1 MVAAETIVATATPYG
16 VSGIAVVR
24 LSGPAAQTITSALC
38 TPGNGAAPA
47 LPPRTAV
54 LAVVHRLG
62 TAFDE
67 VVVTSFK
74 APRSYTGEDVVE
86 IACHGNPVIVESII
100 TETCRLGARIAE
112 PGEFTRRAFLN
123 GKLDLVQAESVAGL
137 IQSKSVESS
146 QLNLRLLRGQLSER
160 LFNLRDKIISLLAE
174 VEFELDFSEDN
185 LNPDLVP
192 RSKNILNT
200 LVNNIQTLIDSYQQG
215 KLLSHGAN
223 VVIIGAPNVGK
234 STLLNALTNSDRAIV
249 SPTPGTTR
257 DTIDYPLILAGVPI
271 NLVDT
276 AGLQQSSEQIELEG
290 IRRTH
295 IRIEA
300 ADLLLA
306 VYEPPNF
313 NQSIDFNYHPSVP
326 LLNVYNKIDTLSSDN
341 RRNLSTDDEGQL
353 YISAKTGEGLDQL
366 KTRIK
371 TAMQISPST
380 SDELMLTSARQF
392 QALSVCES
400 NLNQATEL
408 LQSPAVAF
416 ELVSVELRE
425 AIDAIDRLLG
435 KTTADDII
443 NNIFKRFC
451 VGK

>member
-1 MVAAETIVATATPYG
+1 MVAADTIVATATPYG

-24 LSGPAAQTITSALC
+24 LSGPAAQSITSTLC
-38 TPGNGAAPA
+38 IPENGAAPT

-54 LAVVHRLG
+54 LTVVHNQGIAL
-62 TAFDE
+62 DE
-67 VVVTSFK
+67 VVITYFK
-74 APRSYTGEDVVE
+74 APGSYTGEDVVE
-86 IACHGNPVIVESII
+86 ISCHGNPVIVESII
-100 TETCRLGARIAE
+100 AETCRLGAWIAD

-160 LFNLRDKIISLLAE
+160 LFDLRDKIISLLTE
-174 VEFELDFSEDN
+174 VEFELDFSEDE
-185 LNPDLVP
+185 LNPDLLP
-192 RSKNILNT
+192 RAKNILNA
-200 LVNNIQTLIDSYQQG
+200 LVKNFQTLIDSYQQG
-215 KLLSHGAN
+215 KLLSRGAN

-249 SPTPGTTR
+249 STTPGTTR

-276 AGLQQSSEQIELEG
+276 AGLQQSTEEIELEG

-295 IRIEA
+295 IRIEE

-306 VYEPPNF
+306 VYEPPGF
-313 NQSIDFNYHPSVP
+313 NQSFDFNYRPSVP
-326 LLNVYNKIDTLSSDN
+326 LLNVYNKIDTLSSDK
-341 RRNLSTDDEGQL
+341 RRNLPSDDEGQL
-353 YISAKTGEGLDQL
+353 YISAKTGDGLDRL

-371 TAMQISPST
+371 SAMQISSST

-400 NLNQATEL
+400 NLKQATAL

-443 NNIFKRFC
+443 NNIFSNFC

>member
-1 MVAAETIVATATPYG
+1 MVAADTIVATATPYG

-24 LSGPAAQTITSALC
+24 LSGPTAQTITSTLC
-38 TPGNGAAPA
+38 TPENGVAPTF
-47 LPPRTAV
+47 PPRTAV
-54 LAVVHRLG
+54 LAVVHNQG
-62 TAFDE
+62 TALDE
-67 VVVTSFK
+67 VVITYFK
-74 APRSYTGEDVVE
+74 APGSYTGEDVVE
-86 IACHGNPVIVESII
+86 IACHGSPVIVESII
-100 TETCRLGARIAE
+100 AETCRLGARIAD

-137 IQSKSVESS
+137 IQSRSVESS

-160 LFNLRDKIISLLAE
+160 LFILRDRIISLLAE
-174 VEFELDFSEDN
+174 VEFELDISEDD
-185 LNPDLVP
+185 LNPDLMP
-192 RSKNILNT
+192 RANNILNA
-200 LVNNIQTLIDSYQQG
+200 LVTKIQALIDSYQQG
-215 KLLSHGAN
+215 KLLSRGAN

-249 SPTPGTTR
+249 STTPGTTR

-295 IRIEA
+295 IRIDE

-306 VYEPPNF
+306 VYELPGF
-313 NQSIDFNYHPSVP
+313 NQSIDFNYRPSIP
-326 LLNVYNKIDTLSSDN
+326 LLNVYNKIDTLSSDKK
-341 RRNLSTDDEGQL
+341 RNLPTDDEGQL
-353 YISAKTGEGLDQL
+353 YISAKTGEGLGRL

-371 TAMQISPST
+371 SAMQLSRST
-380 SDELMLTSARQF
+380 SEELMLTSARQF
-392 QALSVCES
+392 QALSVCKS
-400 NLNQATEL
+400 NLKQATAL

-416 ELVSVELRE
+416 ELVSIELRE

-443 NNIFKRFC
+443 NNIFSNFC

>member
-1 MVAAETIVATATPYG
+1 MVAADTIVATATPYG

-38 TPGNGAAPA
+38 TPENSAAPA
-47 LPPRTAV
+47 FPQRTAV
-54 LAVVHRLG
+54 LAVVHSQG
-62 TAFDE
+62 TALDE

-86 IACHGNPVIVESII
+86 ISCHGSPVIVESII
-100 TETCRLGARIAE
+100 AETCRLGARIAD

-174 VEFELDFSEDN
+174 VEFELDFSEEE
-185 LNPDLVP
+185 LNPDLLP

-200 LVNNIQTLIDSYQQG
+200 LVNNIQTLIASYQQG
-215 KLLSHGAN
+215 KLLSGGAN

-249 SPTPGTTR
+249 STTPGTTR

-295 IRIEA
+295 IRIEE

-313 NQSIDFNYHPSVP
+313 NQSIDFNYRPSVP

-371 TAMQISPST
+371 TAMQISLST

-392 QALSVCES
+392 QALSVCKF

-408 LQSPAVAF
+408 LQSPEVAF

-443 NNIFKRFC
+443 NNIFNRFC

>member
-1 MVAAETIVATATPYG
+1 MAADTIVATATPYG

-24 LSGPAAQTITSALC
+24 LSGPAAQTITSVLC
-38 TPGNGAAPA
+38 RPENGAAPA
-47 LPPRTAV
+47 FPARTAV
-54 LAVVHRLG
+54 LSVVHSQGAAL
-62 TAFDE
+62 DE
-67 VVVTSFK
+67 VVITYFK
-74 APRSYTGEDVVE
+74 APGSYTGEDVVE
-86 IACHGNPVIVESII
+86 IACHGSPVIVESII
-100 TETCRLGARIAE
+100 AETCRLGARVAD

-160 LFNLRDKIISLLAE
+160 LFNLRDEIISLLAE
-174 VEFELDFSEDN
+174 VEFELDISEDD

-192 RSKNILNT
+192 RAKNT
-200 LVNNIQTLIDSYQQG
+200 LNALVKNIQTLIDSYQQG
-215 KLLSHGAN
+215 KLLSRGAN

-249 SPTPGTTR
+249 STTPGTTR

-271 NLVDT
+271 NLIDT

-295 IRIEA
+295 IRIEE

-306 VYEPPNF
+306 VYEPPCF
-313 NQSIDFNYHPSVP
+313 DQSIDFNYRPSVP
-326 LLNVYNKIDTLSSDN
+326 LLNVYNKIDTLSSDK
-341 RRNLSTDDEGQL
+341 RQNLLTDDEGQL
-353 YISAKTGEGLDQL
+353 YISAKTGEGLGHL

-371 TAMQISPST
+371 SAMQISRST
-380 SDELMLTSARQF
+380 SEELMLTSARQF

-400 NLNQATEL
+400 NLKQATTL

-443 NNIFKRFC
+443 NNIFNRFC